1 MAIEMEKGS
10 VSIDAQNIMPVIKR
24 WLYSDKDIFLREVV
38 SNGCDA
44 ITKYR
49 MTNPDDESEMSVM
62 VTVDKENK
70 TLTISD
76 TGIGMTEDEVKRYIN
91 QVAFSGASEFMK
103 KFEGDEKKGDIIGHF
118 GLGFYSVFMVSEN
131 VEIETLS
138 CQEGA
143 EPVHWES
150 KDGMDFAISEGHRT
164 AHGTSI
170 ILHISDEEKEFLEL
184 YRVREVLT
192 RYCGYM
198 AYPIYLM
205 DANAKPVEREEE
217 IPGETNEDGTPKKRK
232 VVDEPKPSLINDTKP
247 LWLKKPSECEDK
259 EYIDFYHKMFGWED
273 PLFWVHLN
281 VDYPF
286 NLKGILY
293 FPKLRNDFGKY
304 EGQVKLF
311 AGQVFVA
318 DNVKEVIPE
327 FLTLL
332 KGVIDC
338 PDLPLNVSRSFLQN
352 DGTVKKL
359 SAHITKKVADKL
371 CGLFNTERETYQKYW
386 DDIAPFVKFGA
397 MRDQKFYEQVKK
409 AILYKTTD
417 GRYLTLEEYKTAN
430 ADKADKKVY
439 YTNDPKRQAA
449 SVALYTNRG
458 IDVVVMDH
466 IIDGNFQSFMEYSGG
481 EEGLTFARVD
491 ADVSGLLEDSEE
503 GKELNQETIQA
514 MFRKAL
520 GKDDLPVNLQSLSDA
535 DLPAMVTEDEQIR
548 RMKEM
553 SRLYGQSFDMPDR
566 FTLVLNRRNKAI
578 QELAARDPE
587 NETTQLLCQQIYD
600 SIESA
605 RRGENLRRALLVHFD
620 ALCIF
625 LPKLERKSVLK
636 FTKMRTEFSIAS
648 FWLRRYNEINK
659 AIALRRLAM
668 QCGNYGKE
676 KTV

>member
-164 AHGTSI
+164 THGTSI

-458 IDVVVMDH
+458 IDH

-535 DLPAMVTEDEQIR
+535 ELPAMVTEDEQIR

-600 SIESA
+600 LARMSA
-605 RRGENLRRALLVHFD
+605 QPLEADEITAFLKRSQKLV
-620 ALCIF
+620 
-625 LPKLERKSVLK
+625 
-636 FTKMRTEFSIAS
+636 
-648 FWLRRYNEINK
+648 
-659 AIALRRLAM
+659 AM
-668 QCGNYGKE
+668 AVEKE
-676 KTV
+676 

>member
-150 KDGMDFAISEGHRT
+150 KDGMGFAISEGHRT
-164 AHGTSI
+164 THGTSI

-417 GRYLTLEEYKTAN
+417 GRYLTLEEYKTGN

-503 GKELNQETIQA
+503 GKELNQETIQE

-535 DLPAMVTEDEQIR
+535 ELPAMVTEDEQIR

-578 QELAARDPE
+578 QELAERDPE

-600 SIESA
+600 LARMSA
-605 RRGENLRRALLVHFD
+605 QPLEADEITAFLKRSQKLV
-620 ALCIF
+620 
-625 LPKLERKSVLK
+625 
-636 FTKMRTEFSIAS
+636 
-648 FWLRRYNEINK
+648 
-659 AIALRRLAM
+659 AM
-668 QCGNYGKE
+668 AVEKE
-676 KTV
+676 

>member
-164 AHGTSI
+164 THGTSI

-192 RYCGYM
+192 RYCG
-198 AYPIYLM
+198 YLM

-535 DLPAMVTEDEQIR
+535 ELPAMVTEDEQIR

-600 SIESA
+600 LARMSA
-605 RRGENLRRALLVHFD
+605 QPLEADEITAFLKRSQKLV
-620 ALCIF
+620 
-625 LPKLERKSVLK
+625 
-636 FTKMRTEFSIAS
+636 
-648 FWLRRYNEINK
+648 
-659 AIALRRLAM
+659 AM
-668 QCGNYGKE
+668 AVEKE
-676 KTV
+676 

>member
-49 MTNPDDESEMSVM
+49 MTNPGTEEEMSVT
-62 VTVDKENK
+62 VTVDAEKK
-70 TLTISD
+70 TLTIDD
-76 TGIGMTEDEVKRYIN
+76 TGIGMTADEVRRYIN
-91 QVAFSGASEFMK
+91 QVAFSGATEFMK

-143 EPVHWES
+143 DPVHWQS
-150 KDGMDFAISEGHRT
+150 TDGMDFAISEGHRT
-164 AHGTSI
+164 THGTSI
-170 ILHISDEEKEFLEL
+170 ILHITDEEKEFLEL
-184 YRVREVLT
+184 YRVREVLN

-198 AYPIYLM
+198 AYPIYIM
-205 DANAKPVEREEE
+205 DANAKPIEREEE
-217 IPGETNEDGTPKKRK
+217 IPGETNEDGTPKKQK
-232 VVDEPKPSLINDTKP
+232 VFEDVKPSLINDTKP
-247 LWLKKPSECEDK
+247 LWLKKPSECEEK

-293 FPKLRNDFGKY
+293 FPKLSNDFGKY

-352 DGTVKKL
+352 DGTVKKI

-371 CGLFNTERETYQKYW
+371 CGLFNTERDTYQKYW

-397 MRDQKFYEQVKK
+397 MRDQKFYDQVKK
-409 AILYKTTD
+409 AILYKTSD
-417 GRYLTLEEYKTAN
+417 DRYLTLEEYKTAN
-430 ADKADKKVY
+430 ADKTDKKIY

-466 IIDGNFQSFMEYSGG
+466 VIDSNFQSFMEYSGG
-481 EEGLTFARVD
+481 EEGLSFARVD
-491 ADVSGLLEDSEE
+491 ADVSGLVEESEE
-503 GKELNQETIQA
+503 GKELDQEAMQT

-553 SRLYGQSFDMPDR
+553 SRLYGQSFEMPDR
-566 FTLVLNRRNKAI
+566 FTLVLNRRNATV
-578 QELAARDPE
+578 QALSNRDPE
-587 NETTQLLCQQIYD
+587 DETTKLLCQQLYD
-600 SIESA
+600 LARMSA
-605 RRGENLRRALLVHFD
+605 APLEADEITAFLKRSQKLVSM
-620 ALCIF
+620 AV
-625 LPKLERKSVLK
+625 E
-636 FTKMRTEFSIAS
+636 TK
-648 FWLRRYNEINK
+648 
-659 AIALRRLAM
+659 
-668 QCGNYGKE
+668 
-676 KTV
+676 